1 MRKLLMASA
10 AILGTTSSLAVAQT
24 PANPNQGQLAAPY
37 GAGPAAN
44 NNNNAWGVANTAVG
58 SAAAGPLS
66 TSIYSPNVDAVPAPG
81 TIVIRLNGRVEA
93 GIVANY
99 TTGAVGLNANGTPN
113 GFKLNPVGIYS
124 YARLYPGFDGMAANG
139 LRYGA
144 AIELREN
151 FEAGILSPQLASA
164 VGSPAPTPGS
174 PAAAGSLSSASGNTS
189 AQTVFVRRSFTYLAA
204 DKIGIVRLGV
214 TDGVVGLF
222 DNCIFS
228 SSCWDAGVGT
238 FQGGFQAT
246 TAISAAGGG
255 GSSWPWLAQAG
266 NEYGNNKIVYLTPQ
280 FFGFDFGVQYA
291 PSMGNALSNNAQTDP
306 NRATACN
313 QASATCISVTS
324 GDNPTRWY
332 NQVGVGGR
340 YQQTFGAVD
349 LKAYGYYETAAKEQ
363 LTTAAYTAA
372 AAGSQAFR
380 GANTLA
386 IRYDNL
392 NFYQAGLAVTAAN
405 LTAAVSYIGGR
416 YNGQIS
422 MVPTGGAPENALL
435 YGLTY
440 ANGPLTAGIDLGV
453 IDSQGDARLTK
464 TSQRHEV
471 EFGFGGAYKLAPGVQ
486 LVAEYQYVQRHQ
498 GGFDFNTGALGTE
511 GPNHTTA
518 AAGSS
523 TRDAHGQGVLFS
535 TVLTW

>member
-10 AILGTTSSLAVAQT
+10 AILGASSGLAFAQT
-24 PANPNQGQLAAPY
+24 PANPAQGQLAAPY

-93 GIVANY
+93 GVVANF
-99 TTGAVGLNANGTPN
+99 TSADRGLNANGTPN
-113 GFKLNPVGIYS
+113 GFKINPVGIYS

-144 AIELREN
+144 AIEIREN
-151 FEAGILSPQLASA
+151 FETGIL
-164 VGSPAPTPGS
+164 TPNLGGTS
-174 PAAAGSLSSASGNTS
+174 TGLNAAGTAFAGQGSLTSASGNTS
-189 AQTVFVRRSFTYLAA
+189 AQTLFVRRSFTYLAA
-204 DKIGIVRLGV
+204 DKIGIVRIGV

-228 SSCWDAGVGT
+228 SSCWDGGVGT
-238 FQGGFQAT
+238 FQGGYQAT
-246 TAISAAGGG
+246 TAIAAAGGG

-363 LTTAAYTAA
+363 LTTGAYSAAV
-372 AAGSQAFR
+372 AGTQAFR
-380 GANTLA
+380 GANVLA

-498 GGFDFNTGALGTE
+498 GGFDFNTGALGNQS
-511 GPNHTTA
+511 GA
-518 AAGSS
+518 GAGSS
-523 TRDAHGQGVLFS
+523 TRDAHGQGMLFS